1 MAYKYLPILS
11 TMFPSPSSTINQD
24 ILAGINDGFYE
35 TYDWYQIQEETTR
48 GTGVCDKNVDVRINH
63 TVSSMIGQ
71 TKGDDFKKLS
81 FNGYHELKLGN
92 IFYFSDNYWTIVN
105 LEAIKSPTS
114 VCTVR
119 RCNNVLRWQDD
130 DGGIQSWACA
140 IDYEIARA
148 MDASSS
154 SGLTVLK
161 GMIKVYLQLN
171 SETSKIQANQRFLF
185 GNQNNFVAYRI
196 TGGGINNYSNINTT
210 DNESYGLLTL
220 VMEATEKDL
229 DNDDLVNGIAN
240 ANKYTYA
247 ITINPSSFS
256 GIATSTITLVP
267 TVKLNGEVVT
277 RTVTWT
283 SDTPTKATVNATK
296 GVVTLIATGTA
307 TIRCALA
314 NNTSVYA
321 DTVITIAS
329 SAPSNTY
336 SIRIS
341 PTTNNILLGANQTYT
356 ASLYTNGTLDTD
368 TFTFA
373 IDTTST
379 APITCYDFTTV
390 DTTKFN
396 VENLAMSIGKPIVIK
411 VTSVSHSTTT
421 QLFSINLKG
430 AF

>member
-11 TMFPSPSSTINQD
+11 VMYPSPTVTINQD
-24 ILAGINDGFYE
+24 IIAGINDGFYE
-35 TYDWYQIQEETTR
+35 GYDWYTVQEETTR

-63 TVSSMIGQ
+63 TVSSMLGQ

-81 FNGYHELKLGN
+81 FNGYHELNMGN

-119 RCNNVLRWQDD
+119 RCNNVLKWLDD
-130 DGGIQSWACA
+130 DGGIQEWVCC

-161 GMIKVYLQLN
+161 GMIKVFLQLN

-196 TGGGINNYSNINTT
+196 TGGGLNNYSNINTT

-256 GIATSTITLVP
+256 GIATNTITLVP

-283 SDTPTKATVNATK
+283 SDTPTKATVNATT

-356 ASLYTNGTLDTD
+356 ANLYTNGILDTD
-368 TFTFA
+368 TFTF
-373 IDTTST
+373 
-379 APITCYDFTTV
+379 TV
-390 DTTKFN
+390 DTTNAAPTSSYDFTVLDGTRFN
-396 VENLAMSIGKPIVIK
+396 VENIAMSIGKPLVIK
-411 VTSVSHSTTT
+411 AISVTHPTVT
-421 QLFSINLKG
+421 QLITILLKG
-430 AF
+430 AY